1 MRFHPSPV
9 STTVKLSVL
18 SIAAL
23 AGLFSW
29 GLIGGEVYVSQ
40 AQAPPITPSGLH
52 TQVSDLIA
60 VGGQT
65 QYDITGGT
73 RPGGGTNLFHS
84 FGDFSIPT
92 NNIANFLNAGS
103 IDLNGNLLDP
113 NLPTSN
119 ILGRVTGGDPS
130 AIFGMIQ
137 TNGPNGFGT
146 ANLFLINPAGFL
158 FGLNATM
165 NVGGMVA
172 FTSADY
178 LKLTDNARFNA
189 IPNVAADALL
199 TAFPIASFGFLG
211 PNAAS
216 IAIQGGTLEVP
227 DGKTLAFIG
236 GPRTFTTDTGVT
248 VPAGVTMTGG
258 SLSAP
263 NGLIYMATVT
273 TPGEV
278 PVPTLSGAPLGTLGP
293 PSSDSTV
300 IRIRSGEF
308 VMDQATISADTVN
321 ADSPPVAIDINVTG
335 NMSVTAL
342 DVPALTA
349 RTTGSGNA
357 GKIRISSGTMDVTA
371 TTFDN
376 FLFSVIDTHTSG
388 PGNAGNVTIETT
400 SGGLAITGDPFG
412 LPLFIDSGTTG
423 QGRGGDVRITATGQS
438 VQMQDI
444 YLSTGNFVA
453 NIFGEDATGAAGN
466 VAISADSVHLTFS
479 GIDTGSFSIINNTGR
494 AGDISLTARDIQ
506 LENSLFQAQ
515 GFERGGAITV
525 NADRVLLSDSRFET
539 QTILNPGGGINILAK
554 TVDLTQGSQLISVTG
569 GDGDA
574 GSITVSASEHIGIL
588 EGSRFVRPSGIFTQ
602 SFGTYGSRGN
612 AGDVIITTPQL
623 QMTAGGRI
631 NSVTKSSGHGGNIT
645 INATDSLFIS
655 GEFPDDISEPLFNLG
670 PIHQSGIFAS
680 TIGGKC
686 AGLCGDGGHISITT
700 GSLILGNGAQ
710 IDSGTSSTGRGGDIT
725 IHTTNQT
732 SMAGTLSDG
741 SPVGV
746 FSRTTGISP
755 DSGAGGNIAITA
767 GQSVMILDGA
777 SVSASSTRAGDAGN
791 VTVQGLASPAQSVL
805 IDGPG
810 SGIFTTTEGTG
821 TGGDILIETSQ
832 STTLTNGAAIS
843 ASSTGTM
850 DDAGDAGKVT
860 IHAGNTF
867 FMQDSSVT
875 TQAIK
880 SGGGQIEINATNL
893 FQLVHST
900 VSSSVL
906 DGTGGGGDINI
917 DPNLVVLQNNS
928 QILAQA
934 IQGAGGNITITTP
947 LFLADSTSLVSASSQ
962 FGLNGT
968 VTIQNPTSNLS
979 GSVGTLPS
987 DPSQAQSLLTQRCAA
1002 LANGQASSFVVAGR
1016 EQLPSDPGGWLTSP
1030 LYATG

>member
-1 MRFHPSPV
+1 MRFHPTPV
-9 STTVKLSVL
+9 STTVKLSAL

-40 AQAPPITPSGLH
+40 AQVPPITPSGLH
-52 TQVSDLIA
+52 TQVSDPIA

-65 QYDITGGT
+65 QYDIRGGT

-84 FGDFSIPT
+84 FGDFSVPT

-103 IDLNGNLLDP
+103 IDLNGHVLDS

-146 ANLFLINPAGFL
+146 ANLFLINPNGFL
-158 FGLNATM
+158 FGPGATV
-165 NVGGMVA
+165 NVRGIVT
-172 FTSADY
+172 FTTADY
-178 LKLTDNARFNA
+178 LRLSNGINNGYFY
-189 IPNVAADALL
+189 ADPAGPSLL
-199 TAFPIASFGFLG
+199 TAAPVTAFGFLG
-211 PNAAS
+211 SNAAS

-227 DGKTLAFIG
+227 DGKALAFIG

-278 PVPTLSGAPLGTLGP
+278 PLPTLSGAPLGTLGP
-293 PSSDSTV
+293 PSSDPAL

-321 ADSPPVAIDINVTG
+321 VDSALVAIDINVTG

-357 GKIRISSGTMDVTA
+357 GEIRISSGSMDVTA
-371 TTFDN
+371 TTLNN

-388 PGNAGNVTIETT
+388 PAPGPGNAGNVTIETT
-400 SGGLAITGDPFG
+400 TGGLALTGDPFG
-412 LPLFIDSGTTG
+412 LALFIDSGTTG
-423 QGRGGDVRITATGQS
+423 QGRGGDVTITATGQS

-479 GIDTGSFSIINNTGR
+479 GIDTNGFSILNHTGQ

-506 LENSLFQAQ
+506 LESSLVQAQ

-525 NADRVLLSDSRFET
+525 IADRVLLSDSRFET
-539 QTILNPGGGINILAK
+539 QTILNPGGGIAILAK
-554 TVDLTQGSQLISVTG
+554 TVELTQGSQLISVTG

-574 GSITVSASEHIGIL
+574 GAITVSASEHIGIL

-612 AGDVIITTPQL
+612 AGDIVITTPQL
-623 QMTAGGRI
+623 QMIDGGRV
-631 NSVTKSSGHGGNIT
+631 NTVTKSNGRGGNVT
-645 INATDSLFIS
+645 INATDSVAIS
-655 GEFPDDISEPLFNLG
+655 GEFPDDISEQLFNLG
-670 PIHQSGIFAS
+670 PVHQSGIFTS
-680 TIGGKC
+680 TVGGTC
-686 AGLCGDGGHISITT
+686 AGLCGDAGFISITT
-700 GSLILGNGAQ
+700 ASLTMESGSQ
-710 IDSGTSSTGRGGDIT
+710 IDSGTSSNGQGGDIT
-725 IHTTNQT
+725 IHESDTI
-732 SMAGTLSDG
+732 SLSGTLSDG
-741 SPVGV
+741 SPSGI
-746 FSRTTGISP
+746 FSRSIGV
-755 DSGAGGNIAITA
+755 DQGSGSGGNIALTA
-767 GQSVMILDGA
+767 GQSVTISNGA
-777 SVSASSTRAGDAGN
+777 SVSASSTGPGDAGN
-791 VTVQGLASPAQSVL
+791 
-805 IDGPG
+805 
-810 SGIFTTTEGTG
+810 
-821 TGGDILIETSQ
+821 ILI
-832 STTLTNGAAIS
+832 N
-843 ASSTGTM
+843 
-850 DDAGDAGKVT
+850 AGQQFEMR
-860 IHAGNTF
+860 N
-867 FMQDSSVT
+867 SSVT
-875 TQAIK
+875 TKSEQA
-880 SGGGQIEINATNL
+880 GGGNIEINATN
-893 FQLVHST
+893 QIRLVDSE
-900 VSSSVL
+900 VNASAFL
-906 DGTGGGGDINI
+906 DGGNITI
-917 DPNLVVLQNNS
+917 DPLLMILQNS
-928 QILAQA
+928 QILARA
-934 IQGAGGNITITTP
+934 VQGAGGNITIFTP
-947 LFLADSTSLVSASSQ
+947 LFLADSTSFVSASSQ

-968 VTIQNPTSNLS
+968 VTIQSPTSNLS
-979 GSVGTLPS
+979 GSLGPLASKTN
-987 DPSQAQSLLTQRCAA
+987 QAQSLVTQRCAA

-1016 EQLPSDPGGWLTSP
+1016 ELLPSDPGGWLTSP
-1030 LYATG
+1030 LSLAGIDAEDTSNLAPRTSNLSATGMVSLRRLTPARFLIANFADSEATGCHS